1 MGEGSWLCSKN
12 TPQQSGYC
20 CSPLCSTVLPVLIS
34 PRGINSSSWRR
45 AQSRF
50 SILVVVAALSCDG
63 KGTRLGCSLGKQ
75 PLHGEPRAG
84 HCCPPAKGEGVGKKM
99 QLWDSGSD
107 GGGGRCDLDSSN
119 MSEVVTE
126 KRPIDCSVHCEIEQ
140 EGIGLICSREDQ
152 G

>member
-20 CSPLCSTVLPVLIS
+20 CSPLCSTVLLVLIS

-45 AQSRF
+45 ARSHF

-99 QLWDSGSD
+99 QLWDSQDRTAEEGDVISILPTCQKLLQKR
-107 GGGGRCDLDSSN
+107 GRSIALST
-119 MSEVVTE
+119 V
-126 KRPIDCSVHCEIEQ
+126 R
-140 EGIGLICSREDQ
+140 
-152 G
+152 